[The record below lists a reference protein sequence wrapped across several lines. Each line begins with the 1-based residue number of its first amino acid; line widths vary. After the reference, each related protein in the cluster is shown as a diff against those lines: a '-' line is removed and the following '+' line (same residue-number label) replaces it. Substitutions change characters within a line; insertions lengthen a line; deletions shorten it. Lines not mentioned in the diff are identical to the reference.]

1 MEAFLLFT
9 AASISL
15 DRQGNTVVDGGGF
28 YTFNCAVIVPGENT
42 FITNFAS
49 DCGGA
54 FTVIYSTVHLKGS
67 TNIRNNS
74 GASGGAMYISDST
87 VHVDK
92 ITYLE
97 NNTAKSEGGAI
108 YARESVVKFNGMDV
122 FMKNSARQKGG
133 AIYSCF
139 TTLIFEGSSSF
150 MNNSAEYG
158 GGIYSESS
166 NVSFVHHRSTSPSS
180 TNCKIC
186 HAVSN
191 RSSISPIT
199 FVYNT
204 AVRGGAQYFDV
215 NSNIS
220 LYQSVQVLFQF
231 NYATEFGGAI
241 YVADV
246 LGSDQQ
252 LFPQQHLPFRSECF
266 FHMLRKEQSLD
277 LPLVFVNNT
286 AGVRGSVL
294 YGGLLDKCTFTSHRY
309 TSALELFDMSTSQE
323 NDKMDHSISSDP
335 TQLCFCNMSKVNCSV
350 LSQPK
355 NIYPGQW
362 FEVSAVAIDQ
372 SGSAVPALIHTKL
385 HSSNLS
391 ATITYETGEN
401 CTSRRYSATPA
412 DIFGEYFNT
421 KHMNFVNQLELYP
434 GNRSG
439 NTIHLIIN
447 ITFEKCPIGFE
458 QSNFTGECICD
469 HRIWQ
474 YTNTC
479 NIDRQAILRNA
490 SRTFWLGIS
499 YTSGTPVGFIDHP
512 YCPLDYCISET
523 KYINLK
529 NPDEQCDF
537 NRAGLLCGKCK
548 EGLSLVLGSS
558 QCQQCS
564 NNYLVLLVPFALAGV
579 LLVIFLFLLHLTVTA
594 GTLHGLIFYANI
606 VEANHHIFLPQTSN
620 NPASIFIAWLNL
632 DLGVQTC
639 FYNGMDAYAKAWLE
653 FAFPLYI
660 WVLMG
665 FLVYVSHHSVT
676 VTKLLGSTPV
686 SALATLFLLS
696 YAKILRTIISA
707 LSLTNLHYPHK
718 NVLVWIHDAN
728 VSLTKYIP
736 LALVALLFLLFL
748 FLPYT
753 LLLLLGQWLQQKS
766 KFHLLF
772 WVKNHKLKAILDTIQ
787 AKTSILDWAIA
798 GGSLCF
804 VYYLCLQHQWR

>member
-15 DRQGNTVVDGGGF
+15 DRIHFRVIRQWMAEDSILSK
-28 YTFNCAVIVPGENT
+28 CAVIVPGENT

-74 GASGGAMYISDST
+74 GASGGAKYISDST
-87 VHVDK
+87 VYVDK

-150 MNNSAEYG
+150 MYNSAEYE

-191 RSSISPIT
+191 HSSISPIT

-241 YVADV
+241 YVVDI

-266 FHMLRKEQSLD
+266 FHLLRKEQSLD
-277 LPLVFVNNT
+277 LHATPLVFANNI
-286 AGVRGSVL
+286 AGVKGSVL
-294 YGGLLDKCTFTSHRY
+294 HGGLLDKCTFTSHRY

-335 TQLCFCNMSKVNCSV
+335 TQLCLCNMSKVNCSV

-355 NIYPGQW
+355 NI
-362 FEVSAVAIDQ
+362 
-372 SGSAVPALIHTKL
+372 
-385 HSSNLS
+385 
-391 ATITYETGEN
+391 
-401 CTSRRYSATPA
+401 
-412 DIFGEYFNT
+412 
-421 KHMNFVNQLELYP
+421 
-434 GNRSG
+434 
-439 NTIHLIIN
+439 
-447 ITFEKCPIGFE
+447 
-458 QSNFTGECICD
+458 
-469 HRIWQ
+469 
-474 YTNTC
+474 
-479 NIDRQAILRNA
+479 
-490 SRTFWLGIS
+490 
-499 YTSGTPVGFIDHP
+499 
-512 YCPLDYCISET
+512 
-523 KYINLK
+523 
-529 NPDEQCDF
+529 
-537 NRAGLLCGKCK
+537 
-548 EGLSLVLGSS
+548 
-558 QCQQCS
+558 
-564 NNYLVLLVPFALAGV
+564 
-579 LLVIFLFLLHLTVTA
+579 
-594 GTLHGLIFYANI
+594 
-606 VEANHHIFLPQTSN
+606 
-620 NPASIFIAWLNL
+620 
-632 DLGVQTC
+632 
-639 FYNGMDAYAKAWLE
+639 
-653 FAFPLYI
+653 
-660 WVLMG
+660 
-665 FLVYVSHHSVT
+665 
-676 VTKLLGSTPV
+676 
-686 SALATLFLLS
+686 
-696 YAKILRTIISA
+696 
-707 LSLTNLHYPHK
+707 
-718 NVLVWIHDAN
+718 
-728 VSLTKYIP
+728 
-736 LALVALLFLLFL
+736 
-748 FLPYT
+748 
-753 LLLLLGQWLQQKS
+753 
-766 KFHLLF
+766 
-772 WVKNHKLKAILDTIQ
+772 
-787 AKTSILDWAIA
+787 
-798 GGSLCF
+798 
-804 VYYLCLQHQWR
+804 